1 MKDSMGLFITI
12 ARREDGLYSIELT
25 RGYCDGR
32 CSFCRRCYKN
42 QDILKLVGSYES
54 DFLEEHFVNHQAR
67 VAGLCAKVAEYMA
80 LEHKKAAVLIQAA
93 LLHDIGKIFIP
104 SAVFMKKGRLT
115 PEEFEVIKCHAV
127 LGAFYLKGLGFQE
140 SITDAVKHHHERYDG
155 AGYPDGLKGDSIPF
169 FARILAVCDAADAM
183 LAGRYYRAPISRKLV
198 IDELLK
204 NSRSQFDP
212 DVVKAVIP
220 IISEEAVVNV

>member
-1 MKDSMGLFITI
+1 MESMRLFVMMTRGEDRFYSFEI
-12 ARREDGLYSIELT
+12 A
-25 RGYCDGR
+25 RGYCDGKYR
-32 CSFCRRCYKN
+32 FCRRCFVN
-42 QDILKLVGSYES
+42 RDILKVISPYEA
-54 DFLEEHFVNHQAR
+54 DFYEKNLITHQKNVAR
-67 VAGLCAKVAEYMA
+67 LCT
-80 LEHKKAAVLIQAA
+80 KAAKYMDLEQESVSELIQAA

-104 SAVFMKKGRLT
+104 ADVFMKDGRLSFD
-115 PEEFEVIKCHAV
+115 EYELVKYHAAI
-127 LGAFYLKGLGFQE
+127 GALYLKIRGFPE

-155 AGYPDGLKGDSIPF
+155 AGYPAGLKGDSIPF